1 MRYLSIL
8 LLVSFFLWAS
18 ARHAEVLALIS
29 APDCGQLQTSA
40 PKIPD
45 GATTTQRAMVSAI
58 EKVKAYSK
66 EVNEFLDCNEGE
78 RYEIFESLTQAE
90 QVRWAAEF
98 NALIDK
104 LVAIET
110 ALNEQIAVFNSR

>member
-1 MRYLSIL
+1 M
-8 LLVSFFLWAS
+8 
-18 ARHAEVLALIS
+18 IS
-29 APDCGQLQTSA
+29 APICGQLQTSA

-45 GATTTQRAMVSAI
+45 GATATQRAMLSAI
-58 EKVKAYSK
+58 EKVRAYSK

-90 QVRWAAEF
+90 QVRWAAQF

-110 ALNEQIAVFNSR
+110 ALNEQIVIFNSR

>member
-1 MRYLSIL
+1 MRYLASFIL
-8 LLVSFFLWAS
+8 VLFFLYSS

-29 APDCGQLQTSA
+29 APECGQLQTSA

-45 GATTTQRAMVSAI
+45 GAAATQRAMLSAI

-66 EVNEFLDCNEGE
+66 EVNDFLDCNEGQ
-78 RYEIFESLTQAE
+78 RYDIFENLTQAQ

-104 LVAIET
+104 LVALEE
-110 ALNEQIAVFNSR
+110 ALNEQIAIFNK

>member
-1 MRYLSIL
+1 M
-8 LLVSFFLWAS
+8 
-18 ARHAEVLALIS
+18 IS
-29 APDCGQLQTSA
+29 APICGQLQTSA
-40 PKIPD
+40 PKIPN
-45 GATTTQRAMVSAI
+45 GATATQRAMLSAI

-78 RYEIFESLTQAE
+78 RYEIFESLTQTE

-104 LVAIET
+104 LVALEE
-110 ALNEQIAVFNSR
+110 ALNEQISIFNSM